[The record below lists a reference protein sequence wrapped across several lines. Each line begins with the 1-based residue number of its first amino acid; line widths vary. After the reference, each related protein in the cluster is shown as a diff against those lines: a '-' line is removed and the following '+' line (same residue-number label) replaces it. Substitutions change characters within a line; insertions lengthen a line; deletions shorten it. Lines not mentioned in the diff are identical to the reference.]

1 MSDPSNEALAVMLS
15 SLDEK
20 MVSYQEVNEKAH
32 DLTLEQTKRTNGR
45 VSTLEKAFWM
55 IAGGL
60 VIVSAIAVP
69 LFLDLV
75 KSKYKI

>member
-20 MVSYQEVNEKAH
+20 MVSYKEADEKAH
-32 DLTLEQTKRTNGR
+32 GSMLEQLLKTNGR
-45 VSTLEKAFWM
+45 ITALEKAFWM

-75 KSKYKI
+75 KSKYNV

>member
-1 MSDPSNEALAVMLS
+1 MSDPSNEALAVMIG

-20 MVSYQEVNEKAH
+20 MVTYQDTNEQAH
-32 DLTLEQTKRTNGR
+32 ATALAQVIKTNGR
-45 VSTLEKAFWM
+45 VTTLEKAFWM

-75 KSKYKI
+75 KSKYNV